1 MLVSDGPAVLR
12 LLTRLN
18 IGGPSRHVL
27 ILTRDLAGR
36 YPTVLAAGRPG
47 QEEGELS
54 DPTVP
59 VVTVPLV
66 RPLRPSYDLRAVRAV
81 RRLLREQRPA
91 ILHTHMAK
99 AGTVGRVAALTLR
112 RRPLLV
118 HTFHGHVLDGYF
130 SPAVGKVFLAIE
142 RVLARRTD
150 VLVAVSDQVR
160 DELLELGIGQLEQW
174 RVIPLGLDLDP
185 LLARTGRSGVLRS
198 LLEVGD
204 APLVGMLGRLVPIKD
219 VATGIR
225 AIALVPEA
233 HLALIGDGEER
244 EALVEL
250 TYELGLSDRV
260 HFVGWRHDIA
270 DLLTD
275 VDVALLTSRNEGTP
289 VALIEAAA
297 AGRPAVATGVGGV
310 RFVVDDHVTG
320 LLVPV
325 GDHEAVAAA
334 LRTLL
339 SDPQRAAAMGSA
351 GRERVRER
359 FSSHRLVRDTAALYD
374 ALLAHER

>member
-1 MLVSDGPAVLR
+1 MPDGPAVLR

-27 ILTRDLAGR
+27 ILTRDLADR
-36 YPTVLAAGRPG
+36 YPTVLAAGRPAPN
-47 QEEGELS
+47 EGELS

-66 RPLRPSYDLRAVRAV
+66 RPLRPATDLRAVGSV

-99 AGTVGRVAALTLR
+99 AASVGRVAALTLR
-112 RRPLLV
+112 RRPVLV

-130 SPAVGKVFLAIE
+130 SPTVGKAFLAIE
-142 RVLARRTD
+142 RMLARRTD
-150 VLVAVSDQVR
+150 VLVAVSDQIR
-160 DELLELGIGQLEQW
+160 DELLDLGIGRPEQW
-174 RVIPLGLDLDP
+174 RVIPLGLDLDH
-185 LLARTGRSGVLRS
+185 LLARTDRSGVLRS
-198 LLEVGD
+198 LLHVGD

-225 AIALVPEA
+225 AIGLVPGA

-244 EALVEL
+244 AALVEL
-250 TYELGLSDRV
+250 TDRLGLSGRV

-270 DLLTD
+270 DVLTD

-310 RFVVDDHVTG
+310 RAVVDDGVTG
-320 LLVPV
+320 LVVPV
-325 GDHEAVAAA
+325 GDHEAVATA
-334 LRTLL
+334 LRALL
-339 SDPQRAAAMGSA
+339 SDPQRAAAMGAA

-359 FSSHRLVRDTAALYD
+359 FSSHRLVRDVAALYD
-374 ALLAHER
+374 ELLAR